1 MPEIY
6 CLNCHKSI
14 REEGTFL
21 EMFYVDDVL
30 CKTCRSK
37 MTRYVKT
44 INLDG
49 LQVEGL
55 YLYSDLVRDLIIQYK
70 EYKDEAL
77 FPLFLWKDIKRLK
90 KKYKDYVI
98 VCLPSSQ
105 QASHQRGFDHVKLMF
120 EMLDLEM
127 VDVLYK
133 SQDIFQKQMKLS
145 QRKDIGKYLR
155 IKDEWRI
162 EGKKVLLVDDI
173 ITSGETIKAADKL
186 VSQYAKEVKGLVISY
201 NTRYLNQF
209 EKIFIRTLLTA
220 D

>member
-1 MPEIY
+1 
-6 CLNCHKSI
+6 
-14 REEGTFL
+14 
-21 EMFYVDDVL
+21 
-30 CKTCRSK
+30 